1 MPREMHHLMGA
12 PSYPRRMANI
22 RRTSGG
28 LKRMG
33 RRLAAKGGA
42 GRRPKFATLAG
53 VLPHLATSTTKAH
66 KGKAQGERAW
76 HNDMQHEPK

>member
-1 MPREMHHLMGA
+1 
-12 PSYPRRMANI
+12 
-22 RRTSGG
+22 
-28 LKRMG
+28 MG